1 MNNRLEKILSIPKS
15 LYVSHKYCKNV
26 PCWKLPVLVRW
37 NCRTKGGG
45 LIIVN
50 GGGRMSI
57 GFGNVGIYDK
67 RFSPSILELNGKI
80 VANGVV
86 RFGHGCKICV
96 CDGATLTIGD
106 NFCNTS
112 EARIVCADNITFK
125 NNVLLGW
132 ETMVM
137 DTDWHN
143 VVDVETGKVSHCHK
157 PIVIGENVWTGQK
170 STILKGVHIAQGC
183 IIASCAVVT
192 KSFEEEN
199 ALIAGNPAVVKKTDV
214 TRYYGEPKP

>member
-1 MNNRLEKILSIPKS
+1 MLM
-15 LYVSHKYCKNV
+15 
-26 PCWKLPVLVRW
+26 
-37 NCRTKGGG
+37 
-45 LIIVN
+45 
-50 GGGRMSI
+50 GGRMSI